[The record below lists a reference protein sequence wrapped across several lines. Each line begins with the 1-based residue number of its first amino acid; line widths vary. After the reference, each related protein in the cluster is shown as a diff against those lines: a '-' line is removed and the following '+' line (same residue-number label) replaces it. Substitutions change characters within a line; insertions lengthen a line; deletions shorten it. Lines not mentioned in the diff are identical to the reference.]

1 MFPADLRQVIWDSS
15 LRKPQSRGSPQG
27 ALCSVKPG
35 APQGGTA
42 ERPRKLWPAGSSC
55 LGPARLTGSLRI
67 SHWAE
72 RRGTHPWEAH
82 GSVGPRDTW
91 ALLPYPTAWGPG
103 CAPRD
108 PTFSRGSI
116 TACPGWGLWAR
127 CGPHPIQ
134 ARLPPPQ
141 GPWVHPPL
149 HWPPSWAPRGLTPLV
164 TAVCLSTTLSSP
176 HSTGPPPTPLRLPVL
191 THHLAPTLL

>member
-108 PTFSRGSI
+108 PAFSRGSI
-116 TACPGWGLWAR
+116 YSVEAPGVAPTPSRLACHLLRGPGSTRLSTGL
-127 CGPHPIQ
+127 
-134 ARLPPPQ
+134 LPGLP
-141 GPWVHPPL
+141 GASHLWSLLSASPPL
-149 HWPPSWAPRGLTPLV
+149 
-164 TAVCLSTTLSSP
+164 
-176 HSTGPPPTPLRLPVL
+176 
-191 THHLAPTLL
+191 